1 MDSSSAKKFMEA
13 PPRKNALGRPL
24 KLDWREKGKVTS
36 IKNQGSCGSCWSFAT
51 AAYAESKLIIEGR

>member
-1 MDSSSAKKFMEA
+1 MDGNTAKKFMET
-13 PPRKNALGRPL
+13 PPAKVSSGMPL
-24 KLDWREKGKVTS
+24 SLDWRAKGRVTS